1 MSFSYEPFGIR
12 LRSSVPLHWL
22 GAARGAASSVDG
34 VDLTV
39 DVRARAATPSQMA
52 DGDAIYHSPWLVE
65 GVPLLSIVR
74 TPLGVVVRY
83 VDGDAY
89 LLESDVITVYSADSG
104 RYALMQSR
112 LLSAVMAYWLE
123 MRGVTMLHASSA
135 KLGAGAVAF
144 VADSGTGKSTMAAHL
159 TASGV
164 PLIGD
169 DLLACS
175 AHGTGV
181 IAWPSFPSL
190 RLWPHQAQHFFGS
203 TDGMET
209 ATSLETKLRL
219 DVGPGG
225 YGRFCAD
232 AQPLLGI
239 YVLKRVEE
247 AESDVEIV
255 PIGTAAEKVRSL
267 TQHSFVRRLVSA
279 SGMSATRFGVLAGLV
294 ERVPVYR
301 LVYRSGLDNLSA
313 VYDALHE
320 QAAKDEVKADAM

>member
-1 MSFSYEPFGIR
+1 MYFYEPFGIR
-12 LRSSVPLHWL
+12 LQSDVSLHWL
-22 GAARGAASSVDG
+22 GAARGSSSAAGG

-39 DVRARAATPSQMA
+39 RVRARAEMPTEAG
-52 DGDAIYHSPWLVE
+52 DGEPIYHSPWVFD
-65 GVPLLSIVR
+65 GVPLLSILR
-74 TPLGVVVRY
+74 TPAGIVVRY
-83 VDGDAY
+83 IDGEVY
-89 LLESDVITVYSADSG
+89 LFESDAITVYSAEGG

-112 LLSAVMAYWLE
+112 LLSIVMSYWLE
-123 MRGVTMLHASSA
+123 LRGVTMLHASAA
-135 KLGAGAVAF
+135 KVGPGAVAF

-159 TASGV
+159 TASGAE
-164 PLIGD
+164 LLAD
-169 DLLACS
+169 DLLACGAS
-175 AHGTGV
+175 GTGV
-181 IAWPSFPSL
+181 TVWPSFPSL

-203 TDGMET
+203 TDGMEV
-209 ATSLETKLRL
+209 ATPLETKLRL

-239 YVLKRVEE
+239 YVLKRVED

-267 TQHSFVRRLVSA
+267 AQHSFVRRLVSA

-294 ERVPVYR
+294 ERVPVYH